1 MQLNCICE
9 MRKFLALSPFLIYSC
24 CSFAQ
29 ELDSLNSKYKK
40 TKYTET
46 LKEVKILIKKTP
58 SGKTRV
64 SSILSGRQ
72 MDEVRGSS
80 LGESIKEIP
89 GVALLQTGGTISKPV
104 IHGLHSNRILLLNNG
119 VKLEGQQWGAEHAPE
134 LDPFTAK
141 SIHVVKGA
149 ESIRYGSEAMGGVIL
164 LEPPLFPADKNL
176 EGEFNLL
183 GATNGRT
190 GVASLMLTGR
200 VLTLPA
206 LAWRVQSSIKRSGNI
221 HTADYYL
228 GNTGAKELNYSAS
241 VEYKTGKAK
250 YEGYYSRF
258 STDLGIL
265 YSAHIGTIE
274 DINARIQA
282 GRPFEDYG
290 FSYAISAPKQ
300 NVVHDLLKLKADYSL
315 KNNKTF
321 SLVYALQKNR
331 RQEFDIRRGDRE
343 ALPITDMVLS
353 DHKLEGYYKIL
364 NHARLQHQIGFNFGY
379 QVNNNA
385 AGTLSVPFIP
395 NFDRLS
401 AALFAIEKFVTDNYE
416 LEFGARYDFSTF
428 DAVGY
433 RYKTND
439 GPTFYKGSR
448 RFHNITGSV
457 GALWKINDYWQLNGN
472 AGLAWRAPSA
482 NELYSDGLHHGA
494 GLYEIGDP
502 DLKTEQ
508 GYKFVA
514 SLKYQASK
522 FQINIDPYI
531 QYIHHYIF
539 SKPDGSYLQSN
550 RGTFPVFKYQQSNA
564 SFAGLDLSAIWTID
578 PALSYSVNGSMLKA
592 KDLSNNSYLP
602 YIPADRIGQK
612 FRWEVAINK
621 KISSLYL
628 AAGHSFTARQHRYTL
643 GSDYAEP
650 PSAYHLFNI
659 KAGGS
664 FIWGENQVLFGLTAE
679 NLFNTLYK
687 DYMNRFRYY
696 THDMGRNISMRFAY
710 KF

>member
-1 MQLNCICE
+1 
-9 MRKFLALSPFLIYSC
+9 MRKLLALSTFLIYSYG
-24 CSFAQ
+24 SFAQ
-29 ELDSLNSKYKK
+29 EPDSLGSRYKRAK
-40 TKYTET
+40 QAET
-46 LKEVKILIKKTP
+46 LKEVKILIRKAP
-58 SGKTRV
+58 SGKTHV
-64 SSILSGRQ
+64 SSTLSGKQ
-72 MDEVRGSS
+72 LDEVRGSS

-104 IHGLHSNRILLLNNG
+104 IHGLHSSRIVLLNNG
-119 VKLEGQQWGAEHAPE
+119 VRLEGQQWGAEHAPE
-134 LDPFTAK
+134 LDPFTAQ
-141 SIHVVKGA
+141 SIHVIKGA

-164 LEPPLFPADKNL
+164 LEPPLFPASRNL
-176 EGEFNLL
+176 EGEVNLM

-190 GVASLMLTGR
+190 GVASVMLNGR
-200 VLTLPA
+200 ILKIPA
-206 LAWRVQSSIKRSGNI
+206 LAWRLQSSIKGGGNI
-221 HTADYYL
+221 RSADYYL

-241 VEYKTGKAK
+241 VEYRARKAK

-274 DINARIQA
+274 DINARIEA

-300 NVVHDLLKLKADYSL
+300 KVVHDLVKLKVDYSL
-315 KNNKTF
+315 KNNNTF
-321 SLVYALQKNR
+321 SLMYALQKNH

-353 DHKLEGYYKIL
+353 DHKLEGYYKNL
-364 NHARLQHQIGFNFGY
+364 NHARLQHHIGFNIGY

-385 AGTLSVPFIP
+385 PGTLSVPFIP

-416 LEFGARYDFSTF
+416 LEFGLRYDFSMF
-428 DAVGY
+428 DAAGY
-433 RYKTND
+433 RYKTNE
-439 GPTFYKGSR
+439 GPTFYKGGR
-448 RFHNITGSV
+448 RFHNLTGSV

-472 AGLAWRAPSA
+472 LGLAWRAPSA

-502 DLKTEQ
+502 NLKIEQ
-508 GYKFVA
+508 GYKFIT
-514 SLKYQASK
+514 SLKYQTSK
-522 FQINIDPYI
+522 FQINIDPYV
-531 QYIHHYIF
+531 QYIDHYIF
-539 SKPDGSYLQSN
+539 SRPDGSYLQSN
-550 RGTFPVFKYQQSNA
+550 RGIFPVFKYKQSNA
-564 SFAGLDLSAIWTID
+564 LFAGLDLSAIWTID
-578 PALSYSVNGSMLKA
+578 PAFSYSVNGSLLKA

-602 YIPADRIGQK
+602 YIPADRIGQTL
-612 FRWEVAINK
+612 RWELAMNK
-621 KISSLYL
+621 QISSLYL
-628 AAGHSFTARQHRYTL
+628 AAGHSFTARQYRYTL
-643 GSDYAEP
+643 ESDYAEP

-659 KAGGS
+659 KAGGTYNWGQRQVS
-664 FIWGENQVLFGLTAE
+664 FGITAE

-696 THDMGRNISMRFAY
+696 THDMGRNISIRLGY